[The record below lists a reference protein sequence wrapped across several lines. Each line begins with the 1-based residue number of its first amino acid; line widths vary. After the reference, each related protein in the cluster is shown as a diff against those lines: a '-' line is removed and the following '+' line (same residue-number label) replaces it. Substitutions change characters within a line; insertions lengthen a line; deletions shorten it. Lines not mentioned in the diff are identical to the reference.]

1 MHDITRHS
9 EVATDARAH
18 PEEAR
23 GVRSRRRRRAG
34 VGAVLGLFVLGVLGS
49 PVGSPAVAHSEHDDD
64 GDHHGSF
71 VQTDLVSDIP
81 GRAQLLDEEVKNP
94 WGISFGPDTALWV
107 NNNFSPA
114 AAAACPEDDPE
125 CIPDPEDLLTKITLY
140 RGANG
145 VDPIAKVPLEVEAS
159 SPTGTVFNPTSS
171 FKIRQGG
178 ARVPARFLFNETFV
192 DSAGTQ
198 PEGRI
203 TGWSPVPNLATT
215 TTNTPAVK
223 DPALPF
229 GLALV
234 PAGRFRGPRLLVA
247 DGFNNVID
255 VYNSRFRKIDRPG
268 LFVDPKAE
276 AQGLALYNVAFL
288 KGRVYVA
295 YVGASESAPG
305 AVSVF
310 RPGGRFIKRLV
321 TSTRLVGPWGMAIAP
336 EHWGRFGGRLLVGN
350 VDNGMINAFDRR
362 DGRFSGTLRDAE
374 GEPLVNVGLWGVAF
388 GNGVIGTPRTLIF
401 AAGIGDE
408 VDEHVYEH
416 GLVGAIEPSDHEDDD
431 D

>member
-1 MHDITRHS
+1 MHNTTTHLEGPVDRP
-9 EVATDARAH
+9 AAH
-18 PEEAR
+18 PNETR
-23 GVRSRRRRRAG
+23 GSRSRRRRRAG
-34 VGAVLGLFVLGVLGS
+34 VGAVLGLFVLGLLGS
-49 PVGSPAVAHSEHDDD
+49 QVGSPAVAHSERGDDH
-64 GDHHGSF
+64 HHGSF

-107 NNNFSPA
+107 NNNFNP
-114 AAAACPEDDPE
+114 AAACPEDDPE

-145 VDPIAKVPLEVEAS
+145 VDPITKVPLEVEAS

-171 FKIRQGG
+171 FKITQGG
-178 ARVPARFLFNETFV
+178 ARVPARFLFNETFL
-192 DSAGTQ
+192 DSTGTQ
-198 PEGRI
+198 PEARI
-203 TGWSPVPNLATT
+203 TGWSNLPSPATT
-215 TTNTPAVK
+215 TTSTPAVK
-223 DPALPF
+223 APAFPF

-234 PAGRFRGPRLLVA
+234 PAGSHRGPRLLVA
-247 DGFNNVID
+247 DGLNGVID
-255 VYNSRFRKIDRPG
+255 VYNSRFRQIDRPG

-276 AQGLALYNVAFL
+276 AQHLTPYNVTFL

-295 YVGASESAPG
+295 YVGESESDPG

-310 RPGGRFIKRLV
+310 GPGGRFIKRLI

-350 VDNGMINAFDRR
+350 VDDGMINAFDRR

-374 GEPLVNVGLWGVAF
+374 GEPLVNVGLWGIAF

-416 GLVGAIEPSDHEDDD
+416 GLVGLIKPVRHHDDD
-431 D
+431 DD